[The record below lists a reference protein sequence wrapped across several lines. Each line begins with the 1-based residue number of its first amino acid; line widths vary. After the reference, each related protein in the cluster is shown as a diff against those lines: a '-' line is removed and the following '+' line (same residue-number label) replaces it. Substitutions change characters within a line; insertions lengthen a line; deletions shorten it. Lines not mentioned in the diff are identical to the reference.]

1 MDLNTFNLKRNIVLV
16 NKTAIILLLFNLLLS
31 CEYQKEHKN
40 ITSSRSSHFKNTK
53 SYSETKWDSLNHIS
67 NKKTIHKKGKLNS
80 KYKTF
85 GWHLYSNGS
94 SYKNYNFEM
103 LWGISYFS
111 YVVKPETGGYKSIHQ
126 WKTTA
131 LIDSA
136 KAHNCNVFLSVSNFG
151 RKNNSAF
158 LNNTKSQETLIN
170 NLIDLLAYR
179 KANGINID
187 FEGIA
192 RKDRKQLSSFV
203 SLISKRLKKA
213 NPNYMVSL
221 CLYANDWN
229 KVFNIKKLN
238 PFIDFYTLMGYD
250 YYGSFSSYAGPVTP
264 LKNSKKFG
272 NGLESSIN
280 NYLKKGVKAQK
291 LIVGLP
297 YYGAEWYT
305 SNEKTPS
312 KVKKFKSHPA
322 YKTIKRI
329 YIDSLKIPLQFDIE
343 SASTYL
349 SFKDGNAYKEIWFED
364 SKSLAI
370 KYDWIKKNNIGGV
383 GIWALGYD
391 DGYPELWN
399 LLADKFSE

>member
-1 MDLNTFNLKRNIVLV
+1 MDSNLKDTVLFI
-16 NKTAIILLLFNLLLS
+16 KRIAILMLLFSILFS
-31 CEYQKEHKN
+31 CKSKKGPKKMM
-40 ITSSRSSHFKNTK
+40 TSRSLHLKSFKNL
-53 SYSETKWDSLNHIS
+53 SEKQWDSINSSSDVIS
-67 NKKTIHKKGKLNS
+67 VHKKGKVSS

-85 GWHLYSNGS
+85 GWHIYSNGS
-94 SYKNYNFEM
+94 SYKNYNFSM

-111 YVVKPETGGYKSIHQ
+111 YTVKPETGAYKSIHK

-136 KAHNCNVFLSVSNFG
+136 KAHNCKVFLSVSNFG
-151 RKNNSAF
+151 RKNNNTF
-158 LNNTKSQETLIN
+158 LNNANAQENLIR

-187 FEGIA
+187 FEGVSK
-192 RKDRKQLSSFV
+192 KDRKLLTAFII
-203 SLISKRLKKA
+203 LISKRLKKVD
-213 NPNYMVSL
+213 PTYMVSL
-221 CLYANDWN
+221 CLYADDWN
-229 KVFNIKKLN
+229 AVFNIKEIN
-238 PFIDFYTLMGYD
+238 SSIDFYTLMGYD
-250 YYGSFSSYAGPVTP
+250 YYGSFSKYAGPVSP
-264 LKNSKKFG
+264 LKSSRKFG
-272 NGLESSIN
+272 NGLESSVQS
-280 NYLKKGVKAQK
+280 YLKKGVQPKK
-291 LIVGLP
+291 LIIGLP

-305 SNEKTPS
+305 TNQKIPS
-312 KVKKFKSHPA
+312 KVKKFKSHPP

-329 YIDSLKIPLQFDIE
+329 YIDSLKIPLQFDTK

-349 SFKDGNAYKEIWFED
+349 SFKDGNAYREIWFED
-364 SKSLAI
+364 TKSLAI

>member
-1 MDLNTFNLKRNIVLV
+1 MNFNVFNLKKNIFSV
-16 NKTAIILLLFNLLLS
+16 NKIVIITLLFNLLLS
-31 CEYQKEHKN
+31 CESQQSDKN
-40 ITSSRSSHFKNTK
+40 TTSLRSSHFQTSKNF
-53 SYSETKWDSLNHIS
+53 SESKWDSLNNTS
-67 NKKTIHKKGKLNS
+67 NKKTLHKKGKLNP

-94 SYKNYNFEM
+94 SYKNYNFDM

-111 YVVKPETGGYKSIHQ
+111 YAIKPETGTYKSIHQ
-126 WKTTA
+126 WKTTT

-136 KAHNCNVFLSVSNFG
+136 KAHNCKVFLSVSNFG
-151 RKNNSAF
+151 RKNNSLF
-158 LNNTKSQETLIN
+158 LNNIKSQETLIS

-187 FEGIA
+187 FEGVSK
-192 RKDRKQLSSFV
+192 KDRKQLTAFII
-203 SLISKRLKKA
+203 LISKRLKEV
-213 NPNYMVSL
+213 NPTYMVSL

-229 KVFNIKKLN
+229 NVFNIKEIN
-238 PFIDFYTLMGYD
+238 PSIDFYTLMGYD
-250 YYGSFSSYAGPVTP
+250 YYGSFSKYAGPISP
-264 LKNSKKFG
+264 LKNSEKFG
-272 NGLESSIN
+272 NGLENSVT
-280 NYLKKGVKAQK
+280 NYLKKGAQPKK

-305 SNEKTPS
+305 TNEKTPS

-329 YIDSLKIPLQFDIE
+329 YIDSLKIPLQFDTE

-349 SFKDGNAYKEIWFED
+349 SFKDGNAYREIWFED
-364 SKSLAI
+364 IKSLAI
-370 KYDWIKKNNIGGV
+370 KYDWIKNNNIGGV

-399 LLADKFSE
+399 LLVDKFSE